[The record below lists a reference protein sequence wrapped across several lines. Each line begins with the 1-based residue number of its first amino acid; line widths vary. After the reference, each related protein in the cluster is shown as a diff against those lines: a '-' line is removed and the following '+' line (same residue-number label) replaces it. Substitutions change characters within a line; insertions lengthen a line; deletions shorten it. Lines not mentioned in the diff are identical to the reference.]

1 MISTLDPR
9 GLTVFVTGATAGF
22 GRAVC
27 RHFHRAG
34 AKVIGVGRRRE
45 RLEALKAELGE
56 RCHVAQLDV
65 RDRDGVFRAFETLPV
80 PFEAPNICVA
90 NAGLAL
96 GSKRAQDADIADWE
110 QMVCTNINGVLNTV
124 RAVLP
129 GMVERDEGHIILLG
143 SAVGDYPSPTT
154 NVYGASKAFVRQFG
168 LSLRADLMGTK
179 VRVTNIEPGMS
190 ETEFSLVRAGGDA
203 QKAAAVYEGIDPI
216 SAEDIAETIFWSCTL
231 PRHLN
236 VNRLQIMPVQQA
248 FGPFAISRVATT
260 RDHGGPKEP

>member
-1 MISTLDPR
+1 MMSTLDPR
-9 GLTVFVTGATAGF
+9 DLTVFVTGATAGF
-22 GRAVC
+22 GRALC

-34 AKVIGVGRRRE
+34 AKVIGVGRRHE
-45 RLEALKAELGE
+45 RLAALKTELGE

-65 RDRDGVFRAFETLPV
+65 TDRDAVFRAFETLPA
-80 PFEAPNICVA
+80 PFEAPNICVV

-96 GSKRAQDADIADWE
+96 GSKRAQDADIIAWE
-110 QMVCTNINGVLNTV
+110 QMVSTNINGVLNTV

-129 GMVERDEGHIILLG
+129 GMVERDEGHIVLLG

-154 NVYGASKAFVRQFG
+154 NVYGATKAFVRQFG
-168 LSLRADLMGTK
+168 LNIRADLLGTN

-203 QKAAAVYEGIDPI
+203 GKAAEIYQGINPI

-248 FGPFAISRVATT
+248 FGPFAVSRNVTQ
-260 RDHGGPKEP
+260 